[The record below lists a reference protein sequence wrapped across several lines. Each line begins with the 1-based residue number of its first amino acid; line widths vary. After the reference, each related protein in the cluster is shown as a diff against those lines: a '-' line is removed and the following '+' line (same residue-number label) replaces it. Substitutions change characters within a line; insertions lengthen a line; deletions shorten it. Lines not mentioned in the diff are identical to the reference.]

1 MNVDLS
7 DFDHPTWFT
16 AGATA
21 AGYLVLL
28 AVMTVLLFGIPF
40 GIFYFLGLG

>member
-1 MNVDLS
+1 MNVDLA
-7 DFDHPTWFT
+7 DYDHPTWFT

-40 GIFYFLGLG
+40 GLFLAFGA

>member
-7 DFDHPTWFT
+7 KFDHPTWFT
-16 AGATA
+16 VGATT

-28 AVMTVLLFGIPF
+28 GIMTVILFAIPF
-40 GIFYFLGLG
+40 ALFLVFG

>member
-1 MNVDLS
+1 MNADPS
-7 DFDHPTWFT
+7 EFDHPTWFT

-28 AVMTVLLFGIPF
+28 GIMTVLLFAVPF
-40 GIFYFLGLG
+40 GLFLVFG